1 MRIAHV
7 NPDPGI
13 APGRHKG
20 AAVHVDAIRRALSE
34 LGVDVVAVDAGTDP
48 EVRERLD
55 AAHAVGPLT
64 LVYQRYALQRFAA
77 CTFCR
82 EHDLPF
88 VLEVNAPLL
97 EEERRWRGRN
107 PGADGAREREVFVA
121 ATVVMAVS
129 SEIGRWVTER
139 GADPSR
145 TLVRPNAVDARRFRP
160 RSPGDA
166 LRGKIAPESTFV
178 LGFHGRLRPWHR
190 FDRLVVVLERLV
202 DEGLPVHLLAVGEGP
217 FREALQGRVPEERA
231 TLVPWVAHEET
242 ARYVACFDALALAY
256 SEEDGSYFSPLKLL
270 EAMACA
276 AVPVVP
282 ALGDLP
288 RVVTHEESGLLYP
301 PGDVAALTSAVR
313 RLVLD
318 PSLRET
324 LGRAARAVAEPRSW
338 QAIAREVLG
347 IAESRRI
354 A

>member
-1 MRIAHV
+1 
-7 NPDPGI
+7 
-13 APGRHKG
+13 
-20 AAVHVDAIRRALSE
+20 
-34 LGVDVVAVDAGTDP
+34 
-48 EVRERLD
+48 
-55 AAHAVGPLT
+55 LT
-64 LVYQRYALQRFAA
+64 
-77 CTFCR
+77 
-82 EHDLPF
+82 
-88 VLEVNAPLL
+88 
-97 EEERRWRGRN
+97 
-107 PGADGAREREVFVA
+107 
-121 ATVVMAVS
+121 
-129 SEIGRWVTER
+129 
-139 GADPSR
+139 
-145 TLVRPNAVDARRFRP
+145 
-160 RSPGDA
+160 
-166 LRGKIAPESTFV
+166 
-178 LGFHGRLRPWHR
+178 
-190 FDRLVVVLERLV
+190 
-202 DEGLPVHLLAVGEGP
+202 VGEGP
-217 FREALQGRVPEERA
+217 FREELEGRVPKECA
-231 TLVPWVAHEET
+231 TLVPWVPHEEV

-256 SEEDGSYFSPLKLL
+256 SAEDGSYFSPLKLL